1 MHRHG
6 KINYALF
13 TTVLSGRN
21 APDNCGNAIGERTMW
36 LFLFAL
42 WIVLNGRVTLELV
55 IFGVVIASAVTFFA
69 NRVIGYSTSI
79 ERRVLRNLPVFLM
92 YIFNLIWEIIV
103 SAFKMCGMVY
113 RADPPDPVIIEFHSG
128 FDTQLQNVL
137 LANSITLT
145 PGTITLFQEGDHF
158 VVHCLRRE
166 FGDGIDESSFVKLL
180 RKIK

>member
-1 MHRHG
+1 MHFLQYPVPGDVKDDRG
-6 KINYALF
+6 TA
-13 TTVLSGRN
+13 
-21 APDNCGNAIGERTMW
+21 DGEKTMW
-36 LFLFAL
+36 VFLFAL
-42 WIVLNGRVTLELV
+42 WIVLNGRVTIELV

-69 NRVIGYSTSI
+69 NRVTGYSTSI
-79 ERRVLRNLPVFLM
+79 ERRILRNFPVFLL
-92 YIFNLIWEIIV
+92 YILNLIWEIIV

-128 FDTQLQNVL
+128 FHTQLQNVL

-166 FGDGIDESSFVKLL
+166 FGDGIEDSSFVKLL

>member
-1 MHRHG
+1 
-6 KINYALF
+6 
-13 TTVLSGRN
+13 
-21 APDNCGNAIGERTMW
+21 MW

-42 WIVLNGRVTLELV
+42 WIVLNGRITIELV

-69 NRVIGYSTSI
+69 NRVIGYTASI
-79 ERRVLRNLPVFLM
+79 DRRIMRNLPVFLL
-92 YIFNLIWEIIV
+92 YILNLIREIII

-113 RADPPDPVIIEFHSG
+113 SAEDPDPVIIEFHSG
-128 FDTQLQNVL
+128 FNSQLQNVL

-166 FGDGIDESSFVKLL
+166 FGDGIEESSFVRLL